1 MADKNRLQYAGDYDL
16 DGVLIVGSS
25 GARIAVT
32 DQVRELN
39 IYQSIDTP
47 YMSGNL
53 ILADSQGVGE
63 LLPFLG
69 QERML
74 FSLRTPGHNGV
85 VDFNEYHA
93 IIYNVERRFS
103 TTDREQSFLLNWTT
117 LENYKNVRIKISAS
131 FVNNF

>member
-1 MADKNRLQYAGDYDL
+1 MADKNTLQHPGDYNL

-39 IYQSIDTP
+39 IFQSIDTP

-74 FSLRTPGHNGV
+74 FSLKTPGHNNTV
-85 VDFNEYHA
+85 NFNDYHA
-93 IIYNVERRFS
+93 IIYNIEKRFHTS
-103 TTDREQSFLLNWTT
+103 KDSDIF
-117 LENYKNVRIKISAS
+117 VRI
-131 FVNNF
+131 FF